1 LTTLPPRSCANPGD
15 DDSPSLPEWLVV
27 VSLGAD
33 PSSPPDALERL
44 STMHVWARWAVAS
57 NPACPAHLLEALAR
71 DSAPLVRRAVAQ
83 NAATPGAIVELL
95 LSDPDERVRYW
106 KSP

>member
-1 LTTLPPRSCANPGD
+1 MTTLPSQSCASPGEG
-15 DDSPSLPEWLVV
+15 DSPSPPEWLALVN
-27 VSLGAD
+27 LGAD

-57 NPACPAHLLEALAR
+57 NPACPAHLLSALAH

-83 NAATPGAIVELL
+83 NAATPDTILGLL
-95 LSDPDERVRYW
+95 LRDHDERVR
-106 KSP
+106 PERAE